1 MKHRHPLCEKGEE
14 GTGLSGGGTEM
25 GRGYGD
31 DLVECTLRSA
41 AREKRDFR
49 LCLLT
54 SMRIEEYR

>member
-1 MKHRHPLCEKGEE
+1 MEL
-14 GTGLSGGGTEM
+14 

-31 DLVECTLRSA
+31 DLVGCTLRSA
-41 AREKRDFR
+41 AREKRDIR